1 MEVVMDCIFCK
12 IINNEIPSYKIYEDN
27 LFIAILDING
37 DSNGHTL
44 VIPKRHIETIEE
56 LNNEEL
62 QQLIKIS
69 NIIKDKITK
78 TFNSDG
84 FTYIVNSGSRQEIK
98 HFHMHIKPHYK
109 DNVLIPLEEV
119 YSKLK

>member
-1 MEVVMDCIFCK
+1 MDCIFCK
-12 IINNEIPSYKIYEDN
+12 IINGEIPSYKIYEDN
-27 LFIAILDING
+27 EFIAILDINS

-44 VIPKRHIETIEE
+44 VIPKRHIEMIEE
-56 LNNEEL
+56 LSNEEL
-62 QQLIKIS
+62 CHLIKIGD
-69 NIIKDKITK
+69 IIKDKINK
-78 TFNSDG
+78 AFNSDG

-109 DNVLIPLEEV
+109 DNVIIPLEAV